1 MPRRVASHLLCANDV
16 PRVHLVA
23 LLLEDLGHA
32 EVGDLGAHL
41 VVEEHVAGL
50 EVPVHDLEQRVLVEV
65 EQAAGD
71 ADDDVVPGAPP
82 QLRALARVCRAEQ
95 RSTSTRQKLDSY

>member
-1 MPRRVASHLLCANDV
+1 MRDRALQAAASHRIASHLLCANDV

-32 EVGDLGAHL
+32 EVGDLGVHL

-50 EVPVHDLEQRVLVEV
+50 EVPVDDLEARVLVEV
-65 EQAAGD
+65 QDAARD
-71 ADDDVVPGAPP
+71 AQDDALPRLPV
-82 QLRALARVCRAEQ
+82 QLPTLSRI
-95 RSTSTRQKLDSY
+95 